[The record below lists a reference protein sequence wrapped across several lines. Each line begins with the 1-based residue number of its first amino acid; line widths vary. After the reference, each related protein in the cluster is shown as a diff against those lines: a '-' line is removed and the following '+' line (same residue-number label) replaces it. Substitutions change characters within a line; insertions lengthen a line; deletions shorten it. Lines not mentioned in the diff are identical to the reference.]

1 MPPETAS
8 PRRPARSRG
17 ASAYLLVAVLSL
29 IWGLAFVA
37 VRDADF
43 QLSPTSVQ
51 LARWLVASAG
61 FIAVLPFLKPKVRFE
76 GRDAPRLL
84 AVAVLSVVAYG
95 TALNYSETTLSAG
108 LAGLLVS
115 LGPVFMAVFSVLVL
129 KERVRAR
136 LAYALLLA
144 VFGSVLLSVSDLSVT
159 GSPVAGTLEAILAAL
174 VYAGYAVLAKP
185 LIEKYGA
192 LPVMTWTALSGTVF
206 LLPLL
211 SPGFVSQMSALSPDG
226 WASILFLG
234 LISNVIGY
242 TLFYT
247 LVGRGTLSSLSV
259 QLYLVPVVSVVG
271 GILILGEQLTLF
283 TVLGGAATLAA
294 VGLSRARK
302 E

>member
-1 MPPETAS
+1 
-8 PRRPARSRG
+8 
-17 ASAYLLVAVLSL
+17 LLVAALSL

-37 VRDADF
+37 VREADF
-43 QLSPTSVQ
+43 QLSPLSIQ

-61 FIAVLPFLKPKVRFE
+61 FAVVLPFLKPKARFE

-84 AVAVLSVVAYG
+84 AVSLLSVVVYG

-108 LAGLLVS
+108 LAGLIVS
-115 LGPVFMAVFSVLVL
+115 LGPVFMAVFSVLIL
-129 KERVRAR
+129 KERVGPR
-136 LAYALLLA
+136 LVYALLLA
-144 VFGSVLLSVSDLSVT
+144 VFGSVLLSVSDLRVA
-159 GSPVAGTLEAILAAL
+159 GSPVAGTIEAVLAAL

-192 LPVMTWTALSGTVF
+192 LPVMTWSALSGTVF

-211 SPGFVSQMSALSPDG
+211 SPGFVSQMSTLSLDG

-294 VGLSRARK
+294 VGLSRVKKA
-302 E
+302 